1 MREWVR
7 IGGRKGFVTQKY
19 FVMTNREGAC
29 GATEPIQ
36 QNPQSLTVQTKANGK
51 RRKVKKFFALCVG
64 EVCLVLRVPMSQLYR
79 LSFWGLVL

>member
-7 IGGRKGFVTQKY
+7 IDGRKGFVTQKY

-29 GATEPIQ
+29 GATDHIQ

-51 RRKVKKFFALCVG
+51 RLAVEEFFALCVG
-64 EVCLVLRVPMSQLYR
+64 EVSLVLRELVRILYK
-79 LSFWGLVL
+79 LSFSGLVL